1 MIAKAK
7 TSSNAQLGSHVIT
20 VGLAIQLLF
29 FGFFM
34 FVAAVFHRRIV
45 LRPTDVSR
53 TLDVPWQLY
62 LVVLYA
68 ASALIMVRSVFRIA
82 EYVQGSDGTLL
93 GHEVYSYVFD
103 ATLMF
108 ITMVLFNVYHPSK
121 IISKEKGLAM
131 VESEPAG
138 GRDVERGRGETYG
151 LAGWGLW

>member
-7 TSSNAQLGSHVIT
+7 TSSDAQLGSHVIT
-20 VGLAIQLLF
+20 AGLVIQFLF

-45 LRPTDVSR
+45 LCPTDVSR

-82 EYVQGSDGTLL
+82 EYVQGSNGTLL
-93 GHEVYSYVFD
+93 EHEVYSYVFD

-131 VESEPAG
+131 VESEPAR
-138 GRDVERGRGETYG
+138 GRDVESSRGETYG
-151 LAGWGLW
+151 LAERGF